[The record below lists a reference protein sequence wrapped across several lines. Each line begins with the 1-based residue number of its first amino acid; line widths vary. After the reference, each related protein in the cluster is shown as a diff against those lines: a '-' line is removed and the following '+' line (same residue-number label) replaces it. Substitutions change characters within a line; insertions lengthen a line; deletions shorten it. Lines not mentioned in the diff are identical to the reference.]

1 MSRISAFWLSGF
13 ELMIWFLTHTGRE
26 VTTLSLCWKDLYGLA
41 YLLYAAPIWLW
52 NISFGGSKLIK

>member
-13 ELMIWFLTHTGRE
+13 ELMIWFFTHTGRE

-52 NISFGGSKLIK
+52 NISFM